1 MSHTPA
7 TEVVKDLLDVIDNDD
22 VLYGNRRA
30 LAVLDAEELDTYI
43 TNLKEQIEETEY
55 LFYNSDEWV
64 DKILPEEVDK
74 LEDRIIGEIEI
85 TDPIDTIRITE
96 LLEEFTKDLTKQIGK
111 QMMIELAGVNQVYT
125 I

>member
-7 TEVVKDLLDVIDNDD
+7 TEIVKDLLDVIDNDD
-22 VLYGNRRA
+22 VWYGNRRA

-85 TDPIDTIRITE
+85 TDPIDKIRITE

-111 QMMIELAGVNQVYT
+111 QMMIGLAGVNQVYT

>member
-22 VLYGNRRA
+22 VWYGNRRA

-85 TDPIDTIRITE
+85 TDPIDKIRITE

-111 QMMIELAGVNQVYT
+111 QMMIGLAGVNQVYT